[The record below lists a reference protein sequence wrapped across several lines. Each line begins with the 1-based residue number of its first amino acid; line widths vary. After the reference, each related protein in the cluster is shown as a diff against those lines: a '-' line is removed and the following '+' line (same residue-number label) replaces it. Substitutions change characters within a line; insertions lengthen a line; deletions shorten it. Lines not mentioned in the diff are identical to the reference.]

1 MDLRAA
7 EDETLDAFFHGRIQV
22 LQKKKGYRFSIDA
35 PLLADFIR
43 TEEKDQV
50 LELGMGS
57 GIISLLLSLKPFR
70 HITGLEIQ
78 DSLFDLAKRNVRLN
92 GLQDRITILHCDLAT
107 YASPQKYD
115 LIFSNPPY
123 LACGRG
129 HVSESREKSVAKH
142 ELKCDISDIMRKT
155 AELLDRQGRAC
166 FVFPESRR
174 TAFFAA
180 FDFQGLQVRRERAVK
195 SHADRAPN
203 LFLIE
208 LGFSAGSGLSEAPL
222 ILFREDGV
230 YSEEAC
236 EIFSGRGHDQA
247 FKQA

>member
-1 MDLRAA
+1 MDPKPA
-7 EDETLDAFFHGRIQV
+7 EDESLDAFFHGRIQV

-43 TEEKDQV
+43 TEENDQI
-50 LELGMGS
+50 LELGTGS

-92 GLQDRITILHCDLAT
+92 ALQDRITILNCDLTT
-107 YASPQKYD
+107 YASSQKYD

-123 LACGRG
+123 MACGRG
-129 HVSESREKSVAKH
+129 NVSESREKAIAKH

-155 AELLDRQGRAC
+155 AELLDAQGRAC

-174 TAFFAA
+174 AAFFAA
-180 FDFQGLQVRRERAVK
+180 FNSRGLQVRRERVVK
-195 SHADRAPN
+195 SHVNRAPN
-203 LFLIE
+203 LFLTE
-208 LGFSAGSGLSEAPL
+208 LGFYAGSDLTEAPL
-222 ILFREDGV
+222 ILFQEDGG
-230 YSEEAC
+230 YTEEAL
-236 EIFSGRGHDQA
+236 EIFSGREHDQA